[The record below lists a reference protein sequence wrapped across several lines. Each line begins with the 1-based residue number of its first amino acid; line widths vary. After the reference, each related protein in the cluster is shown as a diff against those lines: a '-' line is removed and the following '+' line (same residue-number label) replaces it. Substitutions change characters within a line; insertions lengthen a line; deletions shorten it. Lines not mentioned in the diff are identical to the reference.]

1 MGNIAMA
8 EATNLTNLEN
18 LGQIQPDQ
26 PFELLHLS
34 PCIGTEV
41 LGIDLTQDQSQQN
54 IDWLSALLVERK
66 VLFFREQNLS
76 REQHINFSKR
86 FGELEIHPFTDN
98 NKDFPE
104 LIELH
109 NDRERPPNIN
119 IWHSDVTWRHA
130 PSLGSLLRARK
141 VPAVGGDTLFA
152 NMEAG
157 YDALDDQT
165 KEQIDG
171 LTAVHDNQSFLD
183 GMLKKGATEEQIEAK
198 RKEFPPTTHPVV
210 RTHPVSGNKSIYV
223 NKGFT
228 RRIEGMSEID
238 SQALLQKLMHQAWK
252 PDFQCRFRWRE
263 NSIAFW
269 DNRGAQHYAAADYWP
284 EERHMER
291 VTVAGS
297 RPF

>member
-1 MGNIAMA
+1 MA
-8 EATNLTNLEN
+8 EATTLEN
-18 LGQIQPDQ
+18 LTEIQPDQ

-41 LGIDLTQDQSQQN
+41 LGIDLRQEQSQQN

-66 VLFFREQNLS
+66 VLFFREQDIS
-76 REQHINFSKR
+76 REQHIGFSKR
-86 FGELEIHPFTDN
+86 FGELEVHPFTDN
-98 NKDFPE
+98 NEQFPE

-109 NDRERPPNIN
+109 NDRERPPSIN

-157 YDALDDQT
+157 YDDLDDQT
-165 KEQIDG
+165 KQQIEH
-171 LTAVHDNQSFLD
+171 LTAVHDNQSFLN
-183 GMLKKGATEEQIEAK
+183 GMIKRGATEKEVEEK
-198 RKEFPPTTHPVV
+198 RKQFPPTTHPVV
-210 RTHPVSGNKSIYV
+210 RTHPVSGKKSIYV
-223 NKGFT
+223 NKAFT
-228 RRIEGMSEID
+228 RRIEGMSDAESD
-238 SQALLQKLMHQAWK
+238 ALLQKLMHQAWK
-252 PDFQCRFRWRE
+252 PDVQCRFRWRE

-284 EERHMER
+284 EQRHMER

-297 RPF
+297 RPY